1 MKLDRLLGI
10 VVILLSKPR
19 VPAKELAETFEVS
32 VRTIYRDIET
42 INLAGIPIIT
52 YQGTNGG
59 IGIAEGYK
67 LDRNLLTN
75 NELAAIVSALKSINA
90 TYSDVEHQILLQK
103 LQSTVPQSHW
113 ESFNSKIQQIFIDLS
128 PWGIDSKQKEKME
141 QLKRAIEET
150 RVVTFHYRNVKGE
163 KAIREV
169 EPHTLVLK
177 GQRWYLYAFCQARQA
192 FRLFKLARITDPV
205 ILDMRFDR
213 REVDLEQL
221 PWEREWRTPSEPVRV
236 VLCFAKDFRNMAE
249 EIFGVEMVRFDDE
262 ERCIIEVD
270 YPDDNWLYGFIL
282 SFGDS
287 VEVLSPQSLRLRI
300 REIAAR
306 VVQIYED

>member
-10 VVILLSKPR
+10 VVILLSKSR

-75 NELAAIVSALKSINA
+75 NELAAIVSALKSINV
-90 TYSDVEHQILLQK
+90 TYSDVDHQILLQK
-103 LQSTVPQSHW
+103 LQSTVPQSHR

-141 QLKRAIEET
+141 HLKQAIEEART
-150 RVVTFHYRNVKGE
+150 VTFLYRNVKGE
-163 KAIREV
+163 TAVREV

-177 GQRWYLYAFCQARQA
+177 GQKWYLYAYCLARQA
-192 FRLFKLARITDPV
+192 FRIFKLARITEPV
-205 ILDMRFDR
+205 IRDMRFIR

-221 PWEREWRTPSEPVRV
+221 PWDTEWRTPSKPVRV
-236 VLCFAKDFRNMAE
+236 VLRFAKDFRSMAE
-249 EIFGVEMVRFDDE
+249 EIFGVETVRLDE
-262 ERCIIEVD
+262 EERSIVEVS
-270 YPDDNWLYGFIL
+270 YPDDYWLHGLIL

-287 VEVLSPQSLRLRI
+287 VEVLSPLSLRLKI
-300 REIAAR
+300 KEIAGR
-306 VVQIYED
+306 VTQIYEQ